1 MASRSAVLSLA
12 EAGISPQVGAP
23 PADVLDPSF
32 APSER
37 DGLLVIDVQTDFMP
51 GGALEVPGGTEVI
64 PIVNAL
70 VRRFEHVV
78 LSQDWHPPKH
88 SSFASQHEGK
98 SPYDETQ
105 MPYGAQT
112 LWPDHCVQNT
122 PGSAFHAD
130 LAIPA
135 RAHLP
140 QGLPVGHRLVQRVLR
155 ERPGHGDGA
164 PGALPGARRHDGI
177 RGRGGVRLLR
187 TLLLRGR
194 RGAVRRDG
202 RLGEGRDARGGP
214 PRVGGS
220 RGEGAGT
227 GGGADRERR
236 GAEELKIRG

>member
-1 MASRSAVLSLA
+1 MLFFSCLSITSAFITHAGAMASRSAVLSLA
-12 EAGISPQVGAP
+12 EAGISPQVGA

-130 LAIPA
+130 LAIPRARTSAA
-135 RAHLP
+135 RAS
-140 QGLPVGHRLVQRVLR
+140 G
-155 ERPGHGDGA
+155 RPSTRT
-164 PGALPGARRHDGI
+164 ARSSRTTGS
-177 RGRGGVRLLR
+177 RGRGSRR
-187 TLLLRGR
+187 TSRSWASRRYTWSGWRTTFACASPARTQR
-194 RGAVRRDG
+194 RGAARR
-202 RLGEGRDARGGP
+202 P
-214 PRVGGS
+214 S
-220 RGEGAGT
+220 W
-227 GGGADRERR
+227 
-236 GAEELKIRG
+236 